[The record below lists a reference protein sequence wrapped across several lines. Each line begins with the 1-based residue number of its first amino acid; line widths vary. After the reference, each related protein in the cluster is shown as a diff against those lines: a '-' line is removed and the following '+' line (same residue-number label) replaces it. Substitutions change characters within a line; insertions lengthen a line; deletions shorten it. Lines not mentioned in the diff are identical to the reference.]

1 MKTTTHLIF
10 AFASSLFAFSSFGR
24 VDATWD
30 YETPVAS
37 PVEAPIS
44 PDDSVTVDLPPGP
57 LGRFVTGQTQA
68 VLSVAGLQLFDDV
81 PVGFVVDKITLQNG
95 NRFSGLDAE
104 EVREVLRD
112 TSEERGRTMSFANP
126 DPLVPPGSVVYVYL
140 PRGNVGAEFR
150 GTPPQL
156 TDVEMWSGLNEK
168 VPVGFVV
175 DTITL
180 PNGNTHYGM
189 NTMEFT
195 SLLRRTSMAVGRMV
209 RFVDLEYVELTP
221 DPSSSE
227 AGGEPVAAQN
237 RNNNEN

>member
-1 MKTTTHLIF
+1 MKTTTQLTF

-24 VDATWD
+24 VDASWEW
-30 YETPVAS
+30 ETPVAS

-44 PDDSVTVDLPPGP
+44 PDDSVSVPLPPGP
-57 LGRFVTGQTQA
+57 LGRFFTGETQA
-68 VLSVAGLQLFDDV
+68 VLSVAGLNLFDDV
-81 PVGFVVDKITLQNG
+81 PVGFVVDTITLQNG

-126 DPLVPPGSVVYVYL
+126 DPLVPLGTVVYVYL
-140 PRGNVGAEFR
+140 PAGNIGATFR
-150 GTPPQL
+150 GTPPTL
-156 TDVEMWSGLNEK
+156 TDVENWSALNGK
-168 VPVGFVV
+168 VPVGFDV

-189 NTMEFT
+189 STREFT
-195 SLLRRTSMAVGRMV
+195 SVLRASSRAEGRMV

-221 DPSSSE
+221 
-227 AGGEPVAAQN
+227 EPASPPAAQN
-237 RNNNEN
+237 NDNNAT